1 MIIRTRKCSPSSLDS
16 LMSSRRSSRQAPA
29 LLRESTSVGQPRGEK
44 LTIRVGE
51 SSENLV
57 AISIS
62 LSQIPVDADSR
73 CVICYEHYKEGEEVW
88 QAQPCE
94 HLFHFACIDEASIS
108 YFKIRPS

>member
-1 MIIRTRKCSPSSLDS
+1 
-16 LMSSRRSSRQAPA
+16 MSSRRSSRQAPA

-62 LSQIPVDADSR
+62 LSQIPVDAESR
-73 CVICYEHYKEGEEVW
+73 CVICYEHYKVDEGVW
-88 QAQPCE
+88 QTQPCE
-94 HLFHFACIDEASIS
+94 HLFHLACIEEAGIS
-108 YFKIRPS
+108 YFKIRPG